1 MGERREGGTKK
12 LCCTA
17 EKERRSL
24 SPNVFSL
31 HNGFYQLPFFLLPNP
46 RRKASSVSGRKSSL
60 RTFVSLSRPLSC
72 LILSFSFLSPLAG
85 GDSDLLFRSSSS
97 CVFCRRSNKCPQPF
111 PVLLH
116 RHLALFL
123 RSGRQQTDVR
133 SIWVAAKVF
142 KKRGAEGG
150 RPYFTLSP
158 HLDLMVSLA
167 RYSLNLLRS
176 VRRPASLFGT
186 AFGGGLKR
194 TEQRVRI
201 GEVECGSFPSS
212 FSLFLCILVQRE
224 GLREGR
230 ASKGRVFGILHPTK
244 KAS

>member
-1 MGERREGGTKK
+1 MSSALSCSPSPTLGSFFCAPADNRRTSD
-12 LCCTA
+12 
-17 EKERRSL
+17 RSG
-24 SPNVFSL
+24 SPQKYL
-31 HNGFYQLPFFLLPNP
+31 
-46 RRKASSVSGRKSSL
+46 RKGGRK
-60 RTFVSLSRPLSC
+60 
-72 LILSFSFLSPLAG
+72 
-85 GDSDLLFRSSSS
+85 
-97 CVFCRRSNKCPQPF
+97 
-111 PVLLH
+111 
-116 RHLALFL
+116 
-123 RSGRQQTDVR
+123 
-133 SIWVAAKVF
+133 
-142 KKRGAEGG
+142 EG
-150 RPYFTLSP
+150 RPCFTLSL

-167 RYSLNLLRS
+167 RYSLNLPRS

>member
-1 MGERREGGTKK
+1 M
-12 LCCTA
+12 
-17 EKERRSL
+17 
-24 SPNVFSL
+24 
-31 HNGFYQLPFFLLPNP
+31 
-46 RRKASSVSGRKSSL
+46 
-60 RTFVSLSRPLSC
+60 SLSRPLSC